1 METGSVGIEKK
12 ISVFIQPTLES
23 RKLVTKEEAKPRYYY
38 LDRVKRQYSLVTIP
52 DFWEG
57 KEGKFFNMLSSGI
70 RHIQ

>member
-38 LDRVKRQYSLVTIP
+38 LDRVKRRYSLVTIHANWGGGEP
-52 DFWEG
+52 WHIS
-57 KEGKFFNMLSSGI
+57 KF
-70 RHIQ
+70 R